1 MVKAEM
7 GLDAMILSSKKE
19 RRKGILGY
27 FSKPYFEVTAA
38 LEPRPPVRP
47 NPYREEPEPPPQR
60 ELSTRE
66 EFQNSMLGPLAREV
80 RELKQ
85 RIEALSRKDAQQAPP
100 QAAQPAPATEPEQ
113 GPRTFAKEEL
123 EEIKKLLYSAV
134 SNKDKQDPKPVSFPQ
149 ANGGSWQA
157 PQTTQTTQAD
167 GQQDAQQLLRQ
178 QLMSLQLP
186 QEQQPRKQTQPAQQT
201 KQSQQTQQQAP
212 RAAARSLPEHEETL
226 DLLARELLA
235 EELGQE
241 GVDLLMDQIRPAAED
256 GAELE
261 ELRGLLAEALA
272 GLVKCAGSLRMKK
285 SGPRII
291 AIVGPT
297 GVGKTTT
304 IAKLAAMHAL
314 SRNASVAMVTMDN
327 FRVGAVEQLKT
338 YAKIMDLPLEVAAN
352 AQELAKVLALHSDK
366 DLILIDT
373 AGRSPKD
380 AERLD
385 ELKGYLE
392 CQPGIETY
400 LCMSATT
407 RARELDEIIATF
419 GVLPITRFLFTK
431 LDESE
436 SYGCIVNMHL
446 KHKLPLSYFTTGQK
460 VPEDIEVATA
470 RKLAA
475 LVVREST
482 R

>member
-7 GLDAMILSSKKE
+7 GLDAMILSSKQE

-38 LEPRPPVRP
+38 LEPRMNSRP
-47 NPYREEPEPPPQR
+47 SPYREEPEPAPPPR
-60 ELSTRE
+60 ELSTKE

-85 RIEALSRKDAQQAPP
+85 RIETLSKKDGQQQRSQLESASEQESP
-100 QAAQPAPATEPEQ
+100 EP

-134 SNKDKQDPKPVSFPQ
+134 GAKDKQQPKLVSFPQ
-149 ANGGSWQA
+149 A
-157 PQTTQTTQAD
+157 
-167 GQQDAQQLLRQ
+167 DAQRQPQPHAEQPEPQAEQHQPHAEQLEAVLLRQ
-178 QLMSLQLP
+178 QLARL
-186 QEQQPRKQTQPAQQT
+186 
-201 KQSQQTQQQAP
+201 QAP
-212 RAAARSLPEHEETL
+212 PEPEPPAGNGPLE
-226 DLLARELLA
+226 LLAQELLA
-235 EELGQE
+235 EDLSAEAVE
-241 GVDLLMDQIRPAAED
+241 LLMEHLRHAAQD
-256 GAELE
+256 GAEFE
-261 ELRGLLAEALA
+261 ELKGMLVETLA
-272 GLVKCAGSLRMKK
+272 GIVKCSGSLRMKK
-285 SGPRII
+285 NGPRIM

-314 SRNASVAMVTMDN
+314 NRGASVAMVTTDN
-327 FRVGAVEQLKT
+327 FRVGAIEQLKT
-338 YAKIMDLPLEVAAN
+338 YAKIMDLPLEVVATS
-352 AQELAKVLALHSDK
+352 QELARVLARHADK

-373 AGRSPKD
+373 AGRSHRD

-385 ELKGYLE
+385 ELKGYLQ
-392 CQPGIETY
+392 CHPGIETY

-407 RARELDEIIATF
+407 RARELDEIVSAF
-419 GVLPITRFLFTK
+419 GVLPISKFLFTK
-431 LDESE
+431 LDECE
-436 SYGCIVNMHL
+436 SFGCIVNTHL

-470 RKLAA
+470 KKLAT
-475 LVVREST
+475 LVVKESS